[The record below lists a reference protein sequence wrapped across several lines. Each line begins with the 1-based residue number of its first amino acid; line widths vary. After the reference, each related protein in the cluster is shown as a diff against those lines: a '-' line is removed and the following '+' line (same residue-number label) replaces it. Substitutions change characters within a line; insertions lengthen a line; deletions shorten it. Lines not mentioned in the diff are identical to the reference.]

1 MPFGGTLA
9 ILDTL
14 SFPELMTVLVVALIV
29 LGPDKLP
36 TVARTMGTWLAK
48 ARQISASLQAEMR
61 DVIAEEDL
69 ESLRQLG
76 ELATAPRRTIS
87 DLARQAMN
95 ESEPAGDTTPEPA
108 GDTTPEPAGD
118 TTPEDVVSGHLPA
131 DLTTEPAP
139 EPEPVPT
146 AEPPVVAPAQVL
158 AEPTVDPAVAELAET
173 PETARADGE
182 TSASGVPEPS

>member
-95 ESEPAGDTTPEPA
+95 ESEPT